1 MPQHNSTETPEILA
15 LQTAFQSIAKSVATS
30 IVDALV
36 QPLQQEI
43 ESKVNAIIA
52 EATKDIHNKI
62 AAAIGCCWPGS
73 IFQTVAH
80 CCKPGQCS
88 FHLTI
93 GSILCRSTTKSVNKP
108 AAKV

>member
-1 MPQHNSTETPEILA
+1 MSQHHSTETPEILA

-62 AAAIGCCWPGS
+62 AAAICRDL
-73 IFQTVAH
+73 
-80 CCKPGQCS
+80 
-88 FHLTI
+88 HL
-93 GSILCRSTTKSVNKP
+93 KSVRP
-108 AAKV
+108 AFSAFLGQH